1 MQEIDE
7 VKVEMAKK
15 EGVKFCFL
23 ALASGIFQQCIS
35 ALCMAW
41 DERKGE
47 CVFIAAAKSVY
58 TPSLLEFDWESLDEG
73 DGDWV
78 E

>member
-1 MQEIDE
+1 MEKSKE
-7 VKVEMAKK
+7 VKVEVAKE

-35 ALCMAW
+35 ALCTAW
-41 DERKGE
+41 DERKGA

-58 TPSLLEFDWESLDEG
+58 SPSLLEFDWESLDEG
-73 DGDWV
+73 DGDWI